1 MLGRYVSL
9 EFCPFFLHRT
19 FEDVLI
25 RSRNELQQAVVAPS
39 GVTLFIPINQA
50 FRNLPSYN
58 NLLTNQSLIN
68 RVRTTLLLS
77 FSLSFRVPMTVLGCK
92 FPTVLQFFIKFKF
105 EFEQNLWD
113 STQSLIHACTHTNTR
128 THTCIHTH
136 SACTH
141 THTHTH
147 AHRTDIEKK
156 ISKEKQQNMSG
167 IDSVTLL

>member
-50 FRNLPSYN
+50 FCNLPSYN

-113 STQSLIHACTHTNTR
+113 STQSLIQTHARTHAYTHTV
-128 THTCIHTH
+128 HAH
-136 SACTH
+136 TH

-147 AHRTDIEKK
+147 MPTELI
-156 ISKEKQQNMSG
+156 
-167 IDSVTLL
+167 